1 MAYEYVYYE
10 NRVMKSGFSSG
21 DFVENETEAMKQM
34 KKIADIICKQFGFKE
49 VIFEGYYEKTQ
60 IGNNSIRFVSA
71 QGNRMIIQLNE
82 QDNLK
87 CDAIKFKNKSG
98 SVVNLIVK
106 EKNEENV
113 DVFILR
119 PIGEGQESVEL
130 QYYFD
135 EIGLATTWYNSYQ
148 YNGVSYLKD
157 TFNFALLEEKGDETF
172 GTPISYKEK
181 NDKGAYIDSNIN
193 YIYTPL
199 YYINHKQMTAIQ
211 QQYPKTL
218 DSPEN
223 NGFIWDKNFKIKDV
237 TNKVSSTNQVWNFN
251 FAEEELWLWDDFD
264 KNYNDTT
271 YFQIGYNK
279 DTQTLKIRSAGGQ
292 PIQAINNIDMND
304 YQVYLL
310 QRKIDFNLDKGI
322 NSDNREVRA
331 SEDLTCSRLFNDKD
345 QAEISII
352 GNCILN
358 RYPLDFTEMVAYDF
372 NGSELLRGYASS
384 TSSPQE
390 MTLNWDE
397 TESSFFKSLYYKDS
411 LEYSPQGI
419 TIQAQ
424 KYDNDNDGDIE
435 PYAAVMTAI
444 NWTWKTVGVN
454 YQWNTNIN
462 STIRLNFSVLIN
474 NFISHIPP
482 TLDNAPSI
490 LQDNYC
496 LSPDNWG
503 VVVRLS
509 NIQIFITTP
518 KSLQLPPYFSLLE
531 GKETFTP
538 VNDVRSHNE
547 PIIYT
552 YAVEV
557 LNKAGKNHYLWN
569 DYRTYYGFPYASYY
583 SNITFAATS
592 LQTKEDLQN
601 CTYTSK
607 STVRYGLILKK
618 IK

>member
-10 NRVMKSGFSSG
+10 NKVMKSGFSSSN
-21 DFVENETEAMKQM
+21 FVENETEAMKQM
-34 KKIADIICKQFGFKE
+34 KKIADIICKQFNFAT

-71 QGNRMIIQLNE
+71 RGNRMIIQLNE

-98 SVVNLIVK
+98 SIVNVVVK
-106 EKNEENV
+106 EKNEQNV
-113 DVFILR
+113 DVFILH
-119 PIGEGQESVEL
+119 PTGGGQGSVEL

-172 GTPISYKEK
+172 GTPNSYKEK
-181 NDKGAYIDSNIN
+181 NDEGAYINSNIN

-218 DSPEN
+218 NSPEN
-223 NGFIWDKNFKIKDV
+223 NGFIWGGNFKIKN
-237 TNKVSSTNQVWNFN
+237 TTFNNEQSTNQVWNFN

-279 DTQTLKIRSAGGQ
+279 DTKTLKIRSAGGQ
-292 PIQAINNIDMND
+292 PVQAINNIDMDD

-322 NSDNREVRA
+322 NSDNREVIA
-331 SEDLTCSRLFNDKD
+331 SENLTGSRLFNDMD
-345 QAEISII
+345 EAEILIT

-358 RYPLDFTEMVAYDF
+358 CYPVDFTEMVAYVF
-372 NGSELLRGYASS
+372 NGSELKGYVSS
-384 TSSPQE
+384 TSSPQK
-390 MTLNWDE
+390 MTLNWYE
-397 TESSFFKSLYYKDS
+397 TESSSFKSLYHQDALK
-411 LEYSPQGI
+411 YSPQGI
-419 TIQAQ
+419 FIQAQ
-424 KYDNDNDGDIE
+424 KYNNLSSNGHIMS
-435 PYAAVMTAI
+435 PHAVMTAI
-444 NWTWKTVGVN
+444 NWTWTEYKEGPHYEWDVN
-454 YQWNTNIN
+454 NNP
-462 STIRLNFSVLIN
+462 TISLNFSVSIN

-482 TLDNAPSI
+482 TLDAPLV

-496 LSPDNWG
+496 LSPEDLPT
-503 VVVRLS
+503 VRLS

-518 KSLQLPPYFSLLE
+518 KSLQLPAYFSLLI
-531 GKETFTP
+531 GKETFTN
-538 VNDVRSHNE
+538 VWDIKSNNV
-547 PIIYT
+547 PIAAET
-552 YAVEV
+552 
-557 LNKAGKNHYLWN
+557 LNKAGKAYYLWN
-569 DYRTYYGFPYASYY
+569 DYRTYYGFLSSSCY

-592 LQTKEDLQN
+592 LQTKEDLQD
-601 CTYTSK
+601 YFYSSK
-607 STVRYGLILKK
+607 STARYGLILKK

>member
-10 NRVMKSGFSSG
+10 NRTMKSGFSSSL
-21 DFVENETEAMKQM
+21 FVENETEAMKQM
-34 KKIADIICKQFGFKE
+34 KKIADIICKQFNFAT
-49 VIFEGYYEKTQ
+49 VTFEGYYDKTQ

-106 EKNEENV
+106 EKNEQNV

-119 PIGEGQESVEL
+119 PTGEGQGSVEL

-157 TFNFALLEEKGDETF
+157 TFNFTLLEEKGDETF

-181 NDKGAYIDSNIN
+181 NDEGAYINSNIN

-211 QQYPKTL
+211 QQYPKTWN
-218 DSPEN
+218 SPEN

-251 FAEEELWLWDDFD
+251 FAEEELWLWDDFE
-264 KNYNDTT
+264 KNYNYTT
-271 YFQIGYNK
+271 HFMIGYNK
-279 DTQTLKIRSAGGQ
+279 DTQTLRITSGGGSN
-292 PIQAINNIDMND
+292 IQTIDNIDMDN
-304 YQVYLL
+304 YRVYLL
-310 QRKIDFNLDKGI
+310 QRQIDFSLDKGI
-322 NSDNREVRA
+322 DSDHRKVIA
-331 SEDLTCSRLFNDKD
+331 SENLTGSRLFNDDNK
-345 QAEISII
+345 AEISII

-372 NGSELLRGYASS
+372 NGSELRGYTSS
-384 TSSPQE
+384 TSNPQE
-390 MTLNWDE
+390 MTLNWDK
-397 TESSFFKSLYYKDS
+397 TGSSFFKSLYHQNTLK
-411 LEYSPQGI
+411 YSPQGI
-419 TIQAQ
+419 AIQAQ
-424 KYDNDNDGDIE
+424 KYNNLSSNGHIMS
-435 PYAAVMTAI
+435 PYAVMTAI
-444 NWTWKTVGVN
+444 NWTWTEHKEGPHYEWDVN
-454 YQWNTNIN
+454 DNP
-462 STIRLNFSVLIN
+462 TISLNFSVSIN
-474 NFISHIPP
+474 NFISNIPP
-482 TLDNAPSI
+482 TLDAPSV

-496 LSPDNWG
+496 LSPEDWPT
-503 VVVRLS
+503 VRLS

-518 KSLQLPPYFSLLE
+518 KSLQLPPYFSLLQ
-531 GKETFTP
+531 GKETFT
-538 VNDVRSHNE
+538 DVWDIRSDNV
-547 PIIYT
+547 PIAAET
-552 YAVEV
+552 
-557 LNKAGKNHYLWN
+557 LNKAGKAYYLWN
-569 DYRTYYGFPYASYY
+569 DYRTYYGFLYASCY

-592 LQTKEDLQN
+592 LQTKEDLQQYGYN
-601 CTYTSK
+601 GK